1 MTSYFLHAWI
11 LFSSAFVSL
20 KLEVMICLFV
30 VQCSFFSFEIKSIM
44 KIAISHT

>member
-30 VQCSFFSFEIKSIM
+30 VQCSFFSFGISIM